1 MITLIQFTNILF
13 IMEKYQNL
21 RNNLVRAV
29 DKNEVKNLINKM
41 IKTLNNEKN
50 TLA

>member
-1 MITLIQFTNILF
+1 
-13 IMEKYQNL
+13 L

-29 DKNEVKNLINKM
+29 DKNEVKNLIIKM

-50 TLA
+50 RLA

>member
-1 MITLIQFTNILF
+1 
-13 IMEKYQNL
+13 MERYQNL

-29 DKNEVKNLINKM
+29 DKNEVKNLIIKM

-50 TLA
+50 RLA